1 MLACVR
7 ACVRGEC
14 VRMDSVH
21 LPGPPALQASC
32 AAGTTLLPPLTRRP
46 GGLVNESSESTY

>member
-21 LPGPPALQASC
+21 LPGPPALPASC